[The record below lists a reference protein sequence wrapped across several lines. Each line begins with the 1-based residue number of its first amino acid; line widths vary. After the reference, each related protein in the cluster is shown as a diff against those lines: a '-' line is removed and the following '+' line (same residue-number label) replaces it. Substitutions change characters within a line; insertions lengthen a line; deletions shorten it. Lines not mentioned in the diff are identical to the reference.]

1 MCKSQLKLR
10 IDIKTPKEVFD
21 QMTRE
26 AMNGAL
32 RM

>member
-1 MCKSQLKLR
+1 VLGF
-10 IDIKTPKEVFD
+10 KTPKEVFD